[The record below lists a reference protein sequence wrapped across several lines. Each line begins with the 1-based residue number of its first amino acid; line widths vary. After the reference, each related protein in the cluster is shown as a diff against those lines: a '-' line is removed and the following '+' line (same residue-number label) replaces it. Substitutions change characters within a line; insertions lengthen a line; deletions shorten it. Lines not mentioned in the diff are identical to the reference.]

1 MNYVGLLAARRGIGE
16 TAHSLSVASV
26 NHPLA
31 SPNPLLPTGRTPSRQ
46 LCLYGQLLARCVCF
60 CPKEA
65 SPQVQSSYWGQY
77 VIVGWCLTHLA
88 HYAPTCRAYS
98 SSLNLLGSLRSQV
111 IPLGPTP
118 PLPCLKLGQT
128 AAICSLGLRRDL
140 QGSLGGW
147 VLKIFSDSSFELS
160 PKWQRWHERSVMR
173 TPSLI
178 MLSCLHEQVRGTR
191 ERRAEGNLETTFS
204 TYNG

>member
-1 MNYVGLLAARRGIGE
+1 MPVRSAA
-16 TAHSLSVASV
+16 
-26 NHPLA
+26 
-31 SPNPLLPTGRTPSRQ
+31 
-46 LCLYGQLLARCVCF
+46 ARCVCF

-77 VIVGWCLTHLA
+77 AIVGWCLTHLA

-128 AAICSLGLRRDL
+128 AAICSLGSRRDL